1 MISCRAFKCSDGR
14 LAELFTS
21 FDGRNVIEIE
31 VKYLK
36 VQISMYVATD
46 TLLSLNSKRTRK
58 TTIPFHDILGV
69 LHKD

>member
-31 VKYLK
+31 VIEI
-36 VQISMYVATD
+36 QISMYVATD